1 MLTQTLKQWLH
12 KMFAWWPWKQ
22 QPAETSYAGT
32 AVSSRQEEMPGLPLR
47 FTDDGVA
54 PQSGGAPRRF
64 TAEQWP
70 GSLVQPPASP
80 IPGESSEPHP
90 PLLPPRGEMTTEPI
104 RGPIGAPSANMQPIP
119 ATPEQRLDF
128 LRYLVQRGIV
138 NEGFEQGR
146 VPQQYRRNS

>member
-1 MLTQTLKQWLH
+1 MLTQTFKQWLR

-22 QPAETSYAGT
+22 PAETSYAEAT
-32 AVSSRQEEMPGLPLR
+32 ISSRQEEMPGLPLR
-47 FTDDGVA
+47 FTNDGLA
-54 PQSGGAPRRF
+54 PQSGSAPRRF

-80 IPGESSEPHP
+80 IPGESSEPRP
-90 PLLPPRGEMTTEPI
+90 PLLPPRVEMSTEPT
-104 RGPIGAPSANMQPIP
+104 RGPITAPSDTMQPTP
-119 ATPEQRLDF
+119 ATPEQHLDF

-146 VPQQYRRNS
+146 VPQQYRKNS